1 MKISPT
7 LFVGTIPRL
16 PRSPMPVDEATDK
29 LEHISQR
36 SFETVELPPQA
47 LLLSMLVSTLHAR
60 LVMA

>member
-1 MKISPT
+1 
-7 LFVGTIPRL
+7 
-16 PRSPMPVDEATDK
+16 MPVDEATDK